1 MIESLSISIT
11 DFFYSNDII
20 EEDEKEILVYGLQ
33 LIISSLLGV
42 SVLLMIGAALGRL
55 TDTIIFLVTFIIL
68 RMYSGGYH
76 ANSYLKCNITLI
88 AVYMGMIAAVTY
100 TPHVYMGIMSVM
112 MASCTIYTV
121 LRYAPVDNENKRLDE
136 KQKKDNRRITIALL
150 IAFYLVAMV
159 MYKMDMKA
167 FYTVIVTMFSVAVL
181 IILKVRGKIANEE
194 YQERSA

>member
-1 MIESLSISIT
+1 MIEFLSISIT

-20 EEDEKEILVYGLQ
+20 EEDEKEILIYGVQ

-42 SVLLMIGAALGRL
+42 SVLLLLGTAMGRIFE
-55 TDTIIFLVTFIIL
+55 TIIFLATFIIL

-76 ANSYLKCNITLI
+76 ADSYLKCNLTLI

-100 TPHVYMGIMSVM
+100 TAHDYIGILSVM
-112 MASCTIYTV
+112 MAAYTVYMV

-136 KQKKDNRRITIALL
+136 KQKKDNRRITIVLMV
-150 IAFYLVAMV
+150 AFYLIAMV
-159 MYKMDMKA
+159 MYKAGVQA

-181 IILKVRGKIANEE
+181 IKIKVKGICK
-194 YQERSA
+194 

>member
-88 AVYMGMIAAVTY
+88 SVYMGMIGAVTY
-100 TPHVYMGIMSVM
+100 TPPGYSGILSFI
-112 MASCTIYTV
+112 MAAYTVCMV

-136 KQKKDNRRITIALL
+136 KKKKENRTVTVVLM
-150 IAFYLVAMV
+150 IAFYLIAMV
-159 MYKMDMKA
+159 MYKTGVQS

-181 IILKVRGKIANEE
+181 IKIKVKGSCK
-194 YQERSA
+194 